1 VPSISS
7 PGISSGLDVK
17 AIVEA
22 LVKSEIAPT
31 KNRLDRHEARLT
43 TQLSALGQIKSTLAK
58 LQGAMQNLTELSQ
71 FHTLTASVSD
81 TTALSASVVGSDAT
95 TGNYQIQIQQ
105 LATQQSLAT
114 APYPSSTSS
123 IGDGTLTINFGTYS
137 TGNTSFTPNPLQ
149 PPVTIN
155 IVPGQDNLLAIKD
168 AINSSGAGVQ
178 ASLVQDNS
186 GARLTLTSTNTGS
199 ASAMQIS
206 VVDSD
211 GNNTDLSGLS
221 ALAYD
226 PTQSINSLTQTIA
239 ANNSMVYINGLLLT
253 QSSNQ
258 LQNAIEGVSVNLLK
272 AQPGVPVNLSIT
284 SNQNQTTALVNQFIQ
299 QYNDTMTTLNSLTS
313 YNAETK
319 KGSPLQSDAGIRML
333 KFNLSNLIGQ
343 PIDGLEGPLHSLAD
357 LGITTDINGVLTLD
371 TDTYNAA
378 LTNYPNAIAAL
389 FAKSA
394 TATDPNIRVSS
405 VGIDVQAGLYSL
417 VLNTF
422 VPGMTLSGT
431 IGGVNAVS
439 NDGFTLN
446 GTGPFG
452 ELSLEV
458 LAGSVGD
465 CGYINITDGLAVQF
479 NNLLSTYLDDSGD
492 LASRT
497 DQINENLKEIDDQ
510 REQLGFRAVTL
521 ANRYTKQ
528 FTALDTLLMQM
539 QSTSQF
545 LSQQLANL
553 PQINQKRN

>member
-1 VPSISS
+1 MPSISS
-7 PGISSGLDVK
+7 PGIGSGLDVK

-31 KNRLDRHEARLT
+31 KNRLDRQEARLT

-58 LQGAMQNLTELSQ
+58 LQTAMQNLTDLSQ
-71 FHTLTASVSD
+71 FQALTTSVSD
-81 TTALSASVVGSDAT
+81 TTALYATVVGSDAT
-95 TGNYQIQIQQ
+95 AGNYQIQIQQ

-114 APYPSSTSS
+114 IPYPSSTST
-123 IGDGTLTINFGTYS
+123 IGDGSLTINFGTYS
-137 TGNTSFTPNPLQ
+137 AGNTTFTPNPLQ
-149 PPVTIN
+149 PPLTIN
-155 IVPGQDNLLAIKD
+155 IIPGQDNLLAIKD

-178 ASLVQDNS
+178 ASIVQDNS
-186 GARLTLTSTNTGS
+186 GARLTLMSTNTGS

-206 VVDSD
+206 VVDND

-226 PTQSINSLTQTIA
+226 PTQSITSLTQTIA
-239 ANNSMVYINGLLLT
+239 ANDSMVYINGLLLT

-272 AQPGVPVNLSIT
+272 AQPGIPVYLSIT
-284 SNQNQTTALVNQFIQ
+284 NNQNQTTTLVNQFIQ

-333 KFNLSNLIGQ
+333 KYNLSTLIGQ
-343 PIDGLEGPLHSLAD
+343 PINDLEGPLHSLAD

-371 TDTYNAA
+371 TDTYNTA
-378 LTNYPNAIAAL
+378 LTNYPNAIATL

-405 VGIDVQAGLYSL
+405 VGLDVQAGHYSL
-417 VLNTF
+417 VIDNF
-422 VPGMTLSGT
+422 VPGTTLSGT

-439 NDGFTLN
+439 NDGFTLE

-458 LAGSVGD
+458 LAGGVGNR
-465 CGYINITDGLAVQF
+465 GYINITDGLAVQF
-479 NNLLSTYLDDSGD
+479 NNLLSTYLDDFGD

-510 REQLGFRAVTL
+510 REQLGFRAITL

-545 LSQQLANL
+545 LTQQLANL